1 MNCKIQKGID
11 KNIDIYTVMASI
23 RELFCILDKATFR
36 EQVKSTY
43 VYAVR
48 SNKLLALSRQHSIE
62 RSFLKSTSFQSI
74 YSQYILVKKA
84 ARFAV

>member
-1 MNCKIQKGID
+1 MNCKIQKGSD

-48 SNKLLALSRQHSIE
+48 SNKLLALSHQHTIE
-62 RSFLKSTSFQSI
+62 RSFVKST
-74 YSQYILVKKA
+74 
-84 ARFAV
+84 